1 MSFNILKDSFF
12 HPMFTNIDRWFNWL
26 CLKRV
31 NLSYLLAFISV
42 QIYWCIF
49 WPQQQIS
56 TSHIAG
62 AYWPQETAFKSK
74 LVFIIDL
81 IVVFNSW
88 RVQKSVK

>member
-1 MSFNILKDSFF
+1 MFKESELVLFTGVCLSPNIL
-12 HPMFTNIDRWFNWL
+12 MY
-26 CLKRV
+26 V
-31 NLSYLLAFISV
+31 NNNH
-42 QIYWCIF
+42 QPPF
-49 WPQQQIS
+49 WSQQQIS